1 MRSVYRDRYG
11 SPDVLEIRDVP
22 KPEPRPGEVLVRV
35 HAATV
40 NRTDCGGL
48 WGAPFV
54 YRFFT
59 GLPRPKQ
66 IATGTDFAGEVAAVG
81 PGVTSFAVGDRVWGF
96 DDNGAGTHAE
106 YVAFRADQ
114 AISTIPAGFDYAQ
127 AVACAEGAHYAIN
140 FLRKVPAGPGARA
153 LVNGATGAIGSA
165 AVQLLADAGTQVT
178 AVCATPEVDLVRSLG
193 AHTVIDRL
201 QVDFTKQDAQYDF
214 VLDAVGK
221 SSFAACRA
229 LLVPGGRYASS
240 ELGPHAQNVYYAL
253 LAPLLAPF
261 SNGKRVVFPLPVDI
275 KRSLTRVRDLMV
287 RGKFRPVIDRTY
299 PLVQIREAFTYVA
312 SGQKIGNVIV
322 SMD

>member
-22 KPEPRPGEVLVRV
+22 KPEPRRGEVVVRV

-48 WGAPFV
+48 RGAPFV

-59 GLPRPKQ
+59 GLPRPKHV
-66 IATGTDFAGEVAAVG
+66 ATGTDFAGDVAAVG
-81 PGVTSFAVGDRVWGF
+81 PGVTNFAVGDRVFGF

-106 YVAFRADQ
+106 YVAFRADKG
-114 AISTIPAGFDYAQ
+114 IRTIPAGFDYAQ
-127 AVACAEGAHYAIN
+127 AVACAEGTHYAIN
-140 FLRKVPAGPGARA
+140 FLRKLPVGPGTRA

-165 AVQLLADAGTQVT
+165 VVQLLADAGTQVT
-178 AVCATPEVDLVRSLG
+178 AVCATPQLDLVRALG
-193 AHTVIDRL
+193 AHAVIDRL
-201 QVDFTKQDAQYDF
+201 QVDFTKQTTQYDF

-221 SSFAACRA
+221 STFAACRA
-229 LLVPGGRYASS
+229 LLVPGGRYVSS
-240 ELGPHAQNVYYAL
+240 ELGPHAQNVYLAL

-261 SNGKRVVFPLPVDI
+261 SSGKRVVFPLPVDI
-275 KRSLTRVRDLMV
+275 ERSLTRVRDLMV

-299 PLVQIREAFTYVA
+299 PLAQVREAFTYVE
-312 SGQKIGNVIV
+312 SGEKIGNVIV

>member
-1 MRSVYRDRYG
+1 MKSVYRDRYG

-35 HAATV
+35 RAATV

-59 GLPRPKQ
+59 GLPRPKHV
-66 IATGTDFAGEVAAVG
+66 ATGTDFAGDVAAVG
-81 PGVTSFAVGDRVWGF
+81 PGVTTFAIGDRVWGF

-106 YVAFRADQ
+106 YVAFRADRG
-114 AISTIPAGFDYAQ
+114 ISTIPAGFDYAQ
-127 AVACAEGAHYAIN
+127 AVACAEGAHYAVN
-140 FLRKVPAGPGARA
+140 FLRKVPVGAGTRG

-178 AVCATPEVDLVRSLG
+178 AVCATPQVELVRSLG
-193 AHTVIDRL
+193 AHVVLDHL
-201 QVDFTKQDAQYDF
+201 QVDFTKQGTQYDF

-221 SSFAACRA
+221 STFGACRA
-229 LLVPGGRYASS
+229 LLVPGGRYVSS
-240 ELGPHAQNVYYAL
+240 ELGPHAQNLYFAL

-261 SNGKRVVFPLPVDI
+261 SRGKRVSFPLPVDI
-275 KRSLTRVRDLMV
+275 KHSLAQIRELMV
-287 RGKFRPVIDRTY
+287 RGRFRPVIDRTY
-299 PLVQIREAFTYVA
+299 PLAQIREAFTYVA

-322 SMD
+322 STD